1 KSTTDSWTA
10 FYDGVTVKTR
20 DWIKAL
26 EEQVAAQRDWQTN
39 MLTLSS
45 RVSQGMIDELARL
58 GPEGAPLVK
67 QLTTASDSELQRLE
81 RLFASS
87 GKEAGDNF
95 AMNLSDAGPIL
106 QEVARRHGRAAASRL
121 ARELAAG
128 KTTLQDI
135 VRNYNLTTS
144 VSVQTGQAERQYYSF
159 VRSISGKSVSVQ
171 VNYK

>member
-1 KSTTDSWTA
+1 
-10 FYDGVTVKTR
+10 
-20 DWIKAL
+20 
-26 EEQVAAQRDWQTN
+26 VAAQRDWQTN

-106 QEVARRHGRAAASRL
+106 QEVARRHG
-121 ARELAAG
+121 
-128 KTTLQDI
+128 
-135 VRNYNLTTS
+135 
-144 VSVQTGQAERQYYSF
+144 
-159 VRSISGKSVSVQ
+159 
-171 VNYK
+171 